1 MENANSR
8 DYLDKILVQVIENL
22 RQTAHAPSVQMT
34 DVPRTDMH
42 GVADNEDEDAELD
55 DFDEDVN
62 KDDRITKRQRDKHVE
77 REEEFYDSDYEK
89 DQSSGSHTQN
99 GQRKRRNIT
108 DYKNAYAAA
117 DDVEMD
123 SGLATPEVQNHVEE
137 ATAMI
142 TDVNAEVNAEIMEKK
157 ALDPSAI
164 EIGEKGPSNA
174 PSRADSAKG
183 TIQNE
188 DVHMSDAGDVEAV
201 PAVPAAP
208 AVPATSEASDPRPET
223 VDKPSISVE
232 QAKDHVEKAPGEAT
246 TSS

>member
-62 KDDRITKRQRDKHVE
+62 KDSRITKRQREKHVE
-77 REEEFYDSDYEK
+77 REEEFYDSDYER
-89 DQSSGSHTQN
+89 DQTSGPHTQN

-108 DYKNAYAAA
+108 DYKNPYAAP
-117 DDVEMD
+117 DDIDMD

-142 TDVNAEVNAEIMEKK
+142 TDVNAEVNDEIMEKK
-157 ALDPSAI
+157 LLDPSAV
-164 EIGEKGPSNA
+164 ELGEKGPSNA
-174 PSRADSAKG
+174 PSRADSVKG
-183 TIQNE
+183 TVINADA
-188 DVHMSDAGDVEAV
+188 DVHMSDAGEAEPPTAAAVPGTLEPSEPKPVTVDNSSNNVDQAKHQVEKVTSEAV
-201 PAVPAAP
+201 P
-208 AVPATSEASDPRPET
+208 
-223 VDKPSISVE
+223 
-232 QAKDHVEKAPGEAT
+232 
-246 TSS
+246 SS